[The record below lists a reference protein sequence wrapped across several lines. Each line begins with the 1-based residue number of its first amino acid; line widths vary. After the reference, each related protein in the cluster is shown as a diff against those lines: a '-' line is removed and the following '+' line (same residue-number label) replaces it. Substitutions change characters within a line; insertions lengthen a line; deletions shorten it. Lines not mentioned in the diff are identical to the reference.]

1 MIKFLKPQWKTE
13 KNKDIFK
20 SVGFKIKREMNTLR
34 FITAGNVDDGK
45 STLIGRLL
53 YDSDSIHTDQLG
65 VLKQQTK
72 QEGVEVDLSLITD
85 GLRAEREQGI
95 TIDVA
100 YKYFSTQK
108 RKFIIADAP
117 GHEQYTRNMITGASN
132 SDLIIIL
139 VDARKG
145 ITEQTKRHASIG
157 SLMGI
162 KKAILAINKI
172 DLVDYS
178 EAIFTQIRND
188 FEQIKSELNYDE
200 IYYIPV
206 SALVGDNIV
215 TKSSATPWYIGKALL
230 ETLETI
236 KVDSAIDL
244 ESRFQVQWVI
254 RPKDDENHDYRGFS
268 GLVLSGSYS
277 IGDKVKVL
285 PAQLETTIVKIEKN
299 LEIID
304 TAKAGDNVVLHFE
317 HNIDIS
323 RGDTVVLSN
332 HLPRE
337 SNQID
342 TWVSWLDNAP
352 LQLGKTYLLQH
363 RFKKVRVKVQSV
375 NQKWNINDWKFVPSE
390 EIKLNDIA
398 QITVKVNQPL
408 YFDAFDKNSKSGNA
422 ILIDETSFNTV
433 GALMFL

>member
-1 MIKFLKPQWKTE
+1 
-13 KNKDIFK
+13 
-20 SVGFKIKREMNTLR
+20 MNTLR

-65 VLKQQTK
+65 VLQKQTK
-72 QEGVEVDLSLITD
+72 QEGVAIDLSLITD

-100 YKYFSTQK
+100 YKYFSTKK

-157 SLMGI
+157 SLMGL
-162 KKAILAINKI
+162 KKVIIAVNKI
-172 DLVDYS
+172 DLLNYS
-178 EAIFTQIRND
+178 EAVFNQIKAD
-188 FEQIKSELNYDE
+188 FETIKSKLNYNE
-200 IYYIPV
+200 ISYIPV

-215 TKSSATPWYIGKALL
+215 TKSENTSWYQGKALL
-230 ETLETI
+230 ETLEDIEVETTLN
-236 KVDSAIDL
+236 L

-254 RPKDDENHDYRGFS
+254 RPKDEVNHDYRGYA
-268 GLVLSGSYS
+268 GLVLSGSYKV
-277 IGDKVKVL
+277 GDEITIL
-285 PAQLETTIVKIEKN
+285 PARITTKIVKIENN
-299 LEIID
+299 LKTID
-304 TAKAGDNVVLHFE
+304 VAKAGDNVVLHFE
-317 HNIDIS
+317 NNIDVS
-323 RGDTVVLSN
+323 RGDTIVLSN
-332 HLPRE
+332 QLPTE
-337 SNQID
+337 ANQIN
-342 TWVSWLDNAP
+342 TWISWLDNAQ

-363 RFKKVRVKVQSV
+363 RFKNVRVKIQSI
-375 NQKWNINDWKFVPSE
+375 NQKWNINEWQFTPTE

-398 QITVKVNQPL
+398 QITLKTNQPL
-408 YFDAFDKNSKSGNA
+408 FFDAFDKNAKSGNA
-422 ILIDETSFNTV
+422 ILIDETTFNTV
-433 GALMFL
+433 GALMFLEN

>member
-1 MIKFLKPQWKTE
+1 
-13 KNKDIFK
+13 
-20 SVGFKIKREMNTLR
+20 MNTLR

-65 VLKQQTK
+65 VLQKQTK
-72 QEGVEVDLSLITD
+72 QEGVDFDLSLITD

-100 YKYFSTQK
+100 YKYFSTKK

-132 SDLIIIL
+132 SDLIVIL

-162 KKAILAINKI
+162 KKAIIAVNKI
-172 DLVDYS
+172 DLLNYS
-178 EAIFTQIRND
+178 ETIFNQIKAD
-188 FEQIKSELNYDE
+188 FEAIKSELNYNE
-200 IYYIPV
+200 ISYIPV

-215 TKSSATPWYIGKALL
+215 TSSENTPWYQGKALL
-230 ETLETI
+230 ETLEDIVIETTLN
-236 KVDSAIDL
+236 L

-254 RPKDDENHDYRGFS
+254 RPKDEVNHDYRGYA
-268 GLVLSGSYS
+268 GLVLSGSYKV
-277 IGDKVKVL
+277 GDEITIL
-285 PAQLETTIVKIEKN
+285 PARMTTKIVKIENN
-299 LEIID
+299 LNATD
-304 TAKAGDNVVLHFE
+304 VAKAGDNVVLHFE
-317 HNIDIS
+317 NNIDIS
-323 RGDTVVLSN
+323 RGDTIVLSN
-332 HLPRE
+332 QLPTE
-337 SNQID
+337 SNQIS
-342 TWVSWLDNAP
+342 TWISWLDNAQ

-363 RFKKVRVKVQSV
+363 RFKNVRVKIQSI
-375 NQKWNINDWKFVPSE
+375 NQKWNINEWQFTATE

-398 QITVKVNQPL
+398 QITLKTNQPL
-408 YFDAFDKNSKSGNA
+408 FFDAFDKNAKSGNA
-422 ILIDETSFNTV
+422 ILIDETTFNTV
-433 GALMFL
+433 GALMFLEN